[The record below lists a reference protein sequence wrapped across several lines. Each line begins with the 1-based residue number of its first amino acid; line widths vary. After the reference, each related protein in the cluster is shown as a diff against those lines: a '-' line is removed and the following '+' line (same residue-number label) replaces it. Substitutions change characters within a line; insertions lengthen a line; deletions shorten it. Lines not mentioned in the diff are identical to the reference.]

1 MGTLKIISLRIHFRG
16 PKACAK
22 ISSRL
27 YCKQAAYYSYIW
39 NAIYVL
45 TELTL
50 VSARAS
56 SWMDGVCGCG
66 LPPEPRG
73 PQRLSYTT
81 AEQPLFGAAGPRGP
95 GSSCPALPT
104 GPAGWLHHS
113 SPEGRFIIIV
123 TSIAPDSSLPSSV
136 SFISTP
142 SLWCVQILYAG
153 HRPQKEDVYSRSEE
167 WFHERI
173 VRSVR
178 TDLFGGSSSK

>member
-22 ISSRL
+22 MSSRL

-45 TELTL
+45 TELML

-56 SWMDGVCGCG
+56 SWTDGVCGCG

-81 AEQPLFGAAGPRGP
+81 AEQPLFGAVGPRGP
-95 GSSCPALPT
+95 GSSCPALSH
-104 GPAGWLHHS
+104 GPWRLTSSFIPWGAIHHNRYQYR
-113 SPEGRFIIIV
+113 PWFFIAIFSFFHFYTKSV
-123 TSIAPDSSLPSSV
+123 MCPDSVCWTYTSKGR
-136 SFISTP
+136 
-142 SLWCVQILYAG
+142 CV
-153 HRPQKEDVYSRSEE
+153 
-167 WFHERI
+167 F
-173 VRSVR
+173 
-178 TDLFGGSSSK
+178 